1 MFERMRFPIWLIFII
16 FPFSKWRIL
25 CHHMKYPSPPNQR
38 YRYVHFSFSPIWFC
52 VNFHCFL
59 VFQDGGS
66 YGVIW
71 NTPPSPHPES
81 SHAFLQQF
89 NFYHFV
95 VFKDGE
101 PYNVLWITPPPL
113 IRDLGMSTCSFC
125 RLILHQFSSFSCFP
139 RWRILWRYLKY
150 PPPPPP
156 IQGVHVLFCSNLI
169 FIILSLSKMANLTT
183 SYELPLPL

>member
-1 MFERMRFPIWLIFII
+1 MADLMSSYEIPL
-16 FPFSKWRIL
+16 
-25 CHHMKYPSPPNQR
+25 PPNQR

-59 VFQDGGS
+59 FFQDGGS

-71 NTPPSPHPES
+71 NTPPPIQRVHMLFCSNFLSFCRFQRWRTLQRLMNYPSPSNQRSRYVYLFFLPIDFASIFIVFLFSKMADLMALYEIPPPSPHPGS
-81 SHAFLQQF
+81 SRAFLQQF

-101 PYNVLWITPPPL
+101 PYNVIWITPSPL

-125 RLILHQFSSFSCFP
+125 RLILH
-139 RWRILWRYLKY
+139 
-150 PPPPPP
+150 
-156 IQGVHVLFCSNLI
+156 
-169 FIILSLSKMANLTT
+169 
-183 SYELPLPL
+183 

>member
-1 MFERMRFPIWLIFII
+1 MFERMWFPIWLIFII

-25 CHHMKYPSPPNQR
+25 CHHMKYPSPNQR

-71 NTPPSPHPES
+71 NTPPPQIQRVHML
-81 SHAFLQQF
+81 FCNNF

-101 PYNVLWITPPPL
+101 LYNVIWITPPPL
-113 IRDLGMSTCSFC
+113 IRDLGMSTWSFC
-125 RLILHQFSSFSCFP
+125 RLILHQFSSFSRFP
-139 RWRILWRYLKY
+139 RWRILDVIRNT
-150 PPPPPP
+150 P
-156 IQGVHVLFCSNLI
+156 G
-169 FIILSLSKMANLTT
+169 
-183 SYELPLPL
+183 